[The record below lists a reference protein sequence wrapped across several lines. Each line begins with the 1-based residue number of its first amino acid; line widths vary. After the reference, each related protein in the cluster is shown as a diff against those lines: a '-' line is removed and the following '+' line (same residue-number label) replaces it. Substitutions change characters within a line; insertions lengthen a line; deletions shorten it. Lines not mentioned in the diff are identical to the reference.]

1 MFIADIFSGMVNFDV
16 PLGFGKISFCD
27 RLLSGVGL
35 VPTMLTSTQQNGFC
49 ETNSR
54 RSQSIGVKSGRYN

>member
-1 MFIADIFSGMVNFDV
+1 MSIADIFSGMVNFDV

-35 VPTMLTSTQQNGFC
+35 VPTMLTSTQQTWFL
-49 ETNSR
+49 
-54 RSQSIGVKSGRYN
+54 